1 MSYIL
6 NALKKAEHD
15 RKRDESEDLDDFVS
29 AGWDPY
35 QEPPKRVASYKLA
48 IIIVAIAALLFVGFY
63 SLNFGPQQSAEVLD
77 TEAPTE
83 QGVEQVPEQGVKQQV
98 APENQPAIEEF
109 VEEPVAEELVVE
121 ELQLPEVTIA
131 GHIYIRSGSVKNR
144 IFIGDKTYY
153 VGDSID
159 GDWVIESIN
168 FDSLSISSGALSSE
182 LPLR

>member
-15 RKRDESEDLDDFVS
+15 RKREEPEDLDDFVS

-35 QEPPKRVASYKLA
+35 QEAPKSGASYKLA

-63 SLNFGPQQSAEVLD
+63 SLNSGPQQAVEVVEEVLS
-77 TEAPTE
+77 E
-83 QGVEQVPEQGVKQQV
+83 QIAEQIAEQVVEQSVEQQV
-98 APENQPAIEEF
+98 APVLEEF
-109 VEEPVAEELVVE
+109 VEEAIAEEPVEE

-131 GHIYIRSGSVKNR
+131 GHIYIRSGSAKNR

-153 VGDSID
+153 VGDAID

-168 FDSLSISSGALSSE
+168 FDSLGIRSGALSSE

>member
-29 AGWDPY
+29 AVWDPY
-35 QEPPKRVASYKLA
+35 QETPKSGPSYKLA
-48 IIIVAIAALLFVGFY
+48 IMIILIAAVLFYGFY
-63 SLNFGPQQSAEVLD
+63 SLSSKSQ
-77 TEAPTE
+77 
-83 QGVEQVPEQGVKQQV
+83 QGVEETEVVTEQIVEQQPV
-98 APENQPAIEEF
+98 VPENQPVVKEYI
-109 VEEPVAEELVVE
+109 EEPVMEEPAEEQ
-121 ELQLPEVTIA
+121 LQLPEVTIA

-153 VGDSID
+153 VGDAID

-168 FDSLSISSGALSSE
+168 FDSLSIRSGALSTE

>member
-15 RKRDESEDLDDFVS
+15 RKREEPEDLDDFVS

-35 QEPPKRVASYKLA
+35 QETPKSGASYKLA
-48 IIIVAIAALLFVGFY
+48 IIIVAIASLLFVGFY
-63 SLNFGPQQSAEVLD
+63 SLNSGQQQAVEVLE
-77 TEAPTE
+77 TEAVTE
-83 QGVEQVPEQGVKQQV
+83 QVIEQGAKQQV
-98 APENQPAIEEF
+98 APKNQPAIEEF
-109 VEEPVAEELVVE
+109 VEEPIAEELVEE

-131 GHIYIRSGSVKNR
+131 GHIYIRSGSAKNR
-144 IFIGDKTYY
+144 IFIGDKIYY

-168 FDSLSISSGALSSE
+168 FDSLGIRSGALSSE

>member
-15 RKRDESEDLDDFVS
+15 RKREEPEDLDDFVS

-35 QEPPKRVASYKLA
+35 QEAPKSGASYKLA
-48 IIIVAIAALLFVGFY
+48 VIIVAIAALLFVGFY
-63 SLNFGPQQSAEVLD
+63 SLNPGPQQAVEVVEEVVSEQVAEQI
-77 TEAPTE
+77 AE
-83 QGVEQVPEQGVKQQV
+83 QVVEQSFEQQV
-98 APENQPAIEEF
+98 APVLEEF
-109 VEEPVAEELVVE
+109 VEEAIADEPVEE

-131 GHIYIRSGSVKNR
+131 GHIYIRSGSAKNR

-159 GDWVIESIN
+159 GNWVIESIN
-168 FDSLSISSGALSSE
+168 FDSLGIRSGALSSE

>member
-15 RKRDESEDLDDFVS
+15 RKREEPEDLDDFVS

-35 QEPPKRVASYKLA
+35 QEQPKSASSYKLA
-48 IIIVAIAALLFVGFY
+48 IIIVVIAAVLFVGFY
-63 SLNFGPQQSAEVLD
+63 SLNSGLQQAVEVVEEVVSEQVAEQV
-77 TEAPTE
+77 AK
-83 QGVEQVPEQGVKQQV
+83 QSVEQKV
-98 APENQPAIEEF
+98 APVLEEF
-109 VEEPVAEELVVE
+109 VEEPIAEEPIE
-121 ELQLPEVTIA
+121 EQLQLPEVTIA
-131 GHIYIRSGSVKNR
+131 GHIYIRSGSAKNR

-159 GDWVIESIN
+159 GNWVIESIN
-168 FDSLSISSGALSSE
+168 FDSLGIRSGALSSE

>member
-35 QEPPKRVASYKLA
+35 QEAPKSTASYKLA
-48 IIIVAIAALLFVGFY
+48 IIIVAIAAVLFYGFY
-63 SLNFGPQQSAEVLD
+63 SLNSGPQQAVEVLE
-77 TEAPTE
+77 TEAVTE
-83 QGVEQVPEQGVKQQV
+83 QAVEQVTSKSAEQPV
-98 APENQPAIEEF
+98 APENQPVIQEF
-109 VEEPVAEELVVE
+109 VEEPVAEERVVE
-121 ELQLPEVTIA
+121 ELQLPEVAIA
-131 GHIYIRSGSVKNR
+131 GHIYIRSGSSKNR

-159 GDWVIESIN
+159 GNWVIESIN
-168 FDSLSISSGALSSE
+168 FDSLGIRSGALSSE